1 MKRRFD
7 PAAVRD
13 LFRSGKPSRI
23 PCVYDGISARIAQ
36 QVGFSAV
43 AFSGNAVSGSLL
55 GAPDVGLLSMWE
67 AVEHAGRIARGLDIP
82 LITDAD
88 TGYGGP
94 LNVVRTVREL
104 EMAGVAGIYMEDQ
117 TTPKR
122 CGLLPTGVEVIPLP
136 EARAK
141 IRAAVE
147 TRSSSDFAII
157 ARTDANSKYG
167 LEEAALRSRAYIEA
181 GADAALV
188 IGANTLDKLQYLAD
202 VVKGPLVIVVDE
214 APPATELTDEM
225 LESVGCV
232 MAMHTGVT
240 RYAVVKALETALSTL
255 HRDGSTQNA
264 RHLMASFKEYNS
276 ALGLDDWL
284 ALETKYS
291 TD

>member
-1 MKRRFD
+1 
-7 PAAVRD
+7 
-13 LFRSGKPSRI
+13 
-23 PCVYDGISARIAQ
+23 VYDGLSARIAQ
-36 QVGFSAV
+36 QTGFPAV
-43 AFSGNAVSGSLL
+43 ALSGNAVSGSLL
-55 GAPDVGLLSMWE
+55 AAPDVGLLSMWE
-67 AVEHAGRIARGLDIP
+67 AIEHAGRIARGLDIP

-104 EMAGVAGIYMEDQ
+104 EAAGVAGMYMEDQ

-122 CGLLPTGVEVIPLP
+122 CGLLPTGVEVIDLP

-141 IRAAVE
+141 IRAAVDA
-147 TRSSSDFAII
+147 RSNEDFVII
-157 ARTDANSKYG
+157 ARTDAKSKHG

-188 IGANTLDKLQYLAD
+188 IGANTLEHLQYLAD

-214 APPATELTDEM
+214 TPPATELTDEM
-225 LESVGCV
+225 LKSVGCV
-232 MAMHTGVT
+232 MAMHTGVA
-240 RYAVVKALETALSTL
+240 RYAVVKALETAFSAL
-255 HRDGSTQNA
+255 HRDRSTKDA
-264 RHLMASFKEYNS
+264 RHLMASFKEYNA

-284 ALETKYS
+284 ALESKYS